1 MPEFPLPD
9 PPSSKLVTE
18 GYRTLREIGALDKA
32 RQLTPVG
39 RKLARLPIDP
49 RLARMLLE
57 AQHEQAL
64 PEMLVIVAGL
74 GIMDP
79 RERPADAAQKA
90 DQAHAQW
97 KEEDSDFLSLLKLWK
112 AAWQFR
118 EGRRWRK
125 NQLRKWCGK
134 NFLNFN
140 RMMELVQFM
149 GGIFP
154 GWSGKH

>member
-1 MPEFPLPD
+1 
-9 PPSSKLVTE
+9 
-18 GYRTLREIGALDKA
+18 
-32 RQLTPVG
+32 
-39 RKLARLPIDP
+39 
-49 RLARMLLE
+49 
-57 AQHEQAL
+57 
-64 PEMLVIVAGL
+64 MLVIVAGL

-125 NQLRKWCGK
+125 TSFGNGAEK
-134 NFLNFN
+134 
-140 RMMELVQFM
+140 
-149 GGIFP
+149 I
-154 GWSGKH
+154 SSISTA